1 MTKEKNQHYVKTLP
15 VSSLTELQET
25 FYGEALRIA
34 EENNQE
40 KFKQIDS
47 ILKNVAG
54 FRMGHELMDLI
65 GIDVNYDVTCS
76 VWQAFNQ
83 AERFAPHELQKYMV
97 DNKRLGKKPTKD
109 FMIMSKVLLVYNKH
123 TAIIDQIKNSQF
135 DSVQYNELGDT
146 SAYDYIFDF
155 TYLPVDEKHDL
166 CEKLNNCNEEFFTD
180 LTACSNKEFHERY
193 SKLMGSFS
201 ALLVTDQQYIEFF
214 CQGNKDEVIRVLS
227 DLSLEP
233 QWYDYYGIGFVYPRV
248 LPNY

>member
-1 MTKEKNQHYVKTLP
+1 
-15 VSSLTELQET
+15 
-25 FYGEALRIA
+25 
-34 EENNQE
+34 
-40 KFKQIDS
+40 
-47 ILKNVAG
+47 
-54 FRMGHELMDLI
+54 
-65 GIDVNYDVTCS
+65 
-76 VWQAFNQ
+76 
-83 AERFAPHELQKYMV
+83 
-97 DNKRLGKKPTKD
+97 
-109 FMIMSKVLLVYNKH
+109 MIMSKVLLVYNKH

-146 SAYDYIFDF
+146 SDYDYIFDF

-201 ALLVTDQQYIEFF
+201 ALLVTDQHNIEFF

-248 LPNY
+248 LAQIVNEAYFALQENIASENDIDRAMMFGVNYPNGPFNWSQGKEQVFVELLQQLSTLNTKRYEIAPKLLEAAK